1 MAKVDI
7 TQTINDFEGNP
18 IKVNL
23 SRESIQVLQQCV
35 LVVDDVVGKESADKV
50 ATKINEMDFAK
61 PRTLKDLAMTAL
73 MTEEKEADKL
83 TNFKLLQ
90 QLSNGDEADL
100 GDTEREKIF
109 NKIKKTYTN
118 VMIVG
123 RAKEML
129 IDEFEGDSNP
139 KGKK

>member
-18 IKVNL
+18 IKPQL
-23 SRESIQVLQQCV
+23 SRDTVQILQQCV
-35 LVVDDVVGKESADKV
+35 LVIGDVLGRESADKV
-50 ATKINEMDFAK
+50 ANKINETDFAK
-61 PRTLKDLAMTAL
+61 PKTLKDIAMTAL
-73 MTEEKEADKL
+73 MTEEEEEKKL
-83 TNFKLLQ
+83 DNFKLLQ

-109 NKIKKTYTN
+109 GKIKKTYTN

-123 RAKEML
+123 RCKEML
-129 IDEFEGDSNP
+129 IDKQENQS
-139 KGKK
+139 

>member
-18 IKVNL
+18 IKPQL
-23 SRESIQVLQQCV
+23 SQESVQVLSNCV
-35 LVVDDVVGKESADKV
+35 NIMHEALGKESANKVMDKL
-50 ATKINEMDFAK
+50 KEYDFAK
-61 PRTLKDLAMTAL
+61 PKTLKDIAMTAL
-73 MTEEKEADKL
+73 MTEEEESEKL
-83 TNFKLLQ
+83 DNFKLLQ

-109 NKIKKTYTN
+109 TKIKKTYTN

-123 RAKEML
+123 RAKELL
-129 IDEFEGDSNP
+129 IDDTPE
-139 KGKK
+139 